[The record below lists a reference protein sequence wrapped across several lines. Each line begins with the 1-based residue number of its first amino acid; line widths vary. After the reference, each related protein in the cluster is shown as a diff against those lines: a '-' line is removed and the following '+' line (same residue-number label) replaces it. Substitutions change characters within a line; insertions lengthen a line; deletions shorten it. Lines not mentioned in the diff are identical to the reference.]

1 MAKLGY
7 KNIQVYAE
15 GNPGWVKAGYPL
27 NKVLPRP
34 DIPSLAPSQLQ
45 DKLESA
51 YLLDYRSEKAYKE
64 GHIKESRN
72 IPLHQLSRRFQ
83 EIPAD
88 KRIITIDSRG
98 RADWMPAAWFLKN
111 KRYNNLMI
119 LKGGIEVWQKE
130 GLPLEK

>member
-1 MAKLGY
+1 MGY

-34 DIPSLAPSQLQ
+34 DIPSLVPSQLQ
-45 DKLESA
+45 EKLEDA

-64 GHIKESRN
+64 GHIKGSRS
-72 IPLHQLSRRFQ
+72 IPLHLLSQRFQ

-88 KRIITIDSRG
+88 KRIITIDARG
-98 RADWMPAAWFLKN
+98 RTDWTPAAWFLKSKGFN
-111 KRYNNLMI
+111 DVGFLE
-119 LKGGIEVWQKE
+119 GGIGAWQKE
-130 GLPLEK
+130 RLPLEK